1 MASKK
6 RKNSHKHVPTHSKGF
21 AVAVSDGLKCGHE
34 LTIMWSVQLALDV
47 MTGVLNQQL
56 GVGKDRLVK
65 ICEEF
70 NKNFPE
76 YVSALDKNNPEADYV
91 RDKIDRQ
98 LEQICGEYFVPWRIR
113 YDDWTE

>member
-1 MASKK
+1 MKK
-6 RKNSHKHVPTHSKGF
+6 RKYPRNPTHSKGF
-21 AVAVSDGLKCGHE
+21 AVAVSDGLKRGHE

-56 GVGKDRLVK
+56 GIGKDRLVK

-70 NKNFPE
+70 NKDFPE
-76 YVSALDKNNPEADYV
+76 YVSALDKHNPEADYV

-98 LEQICGEYFVPWRIR
+98 LSRICGEYFQPWEER
-113 YDDWTE
+113 YDGWTE